1 MRKPLC
7 HQCGGHLRK
16 MLKSI
21 YREGYRYSKGSILSS
36 YAATAYYSFMLLMGG
51 KVSERLVLVAGSTPN

>member
-1 MRKPLC
+1 
-7 HQCGGHLRK
+7 